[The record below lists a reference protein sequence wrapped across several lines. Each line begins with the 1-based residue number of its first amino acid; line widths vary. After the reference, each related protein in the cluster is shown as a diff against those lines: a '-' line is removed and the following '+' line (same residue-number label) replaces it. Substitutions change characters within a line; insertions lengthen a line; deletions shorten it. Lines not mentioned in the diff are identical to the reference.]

1 MNYEQ
6 TIRQLKERRD
16 FYAAAA
22 TAMEKIHLHENGGFT
37 VNAAPKPRK
46 RAGAAKRASAAK
58 REGWAKR
65 REAMDW
71 TPVINTMH
79 MTIREA
85 AAVMG
90 CSRQTVTN
98 RRKTYESIKPNGNGG
113 EPVVSVQ

>member
-16 FYAAAA
+16 FYGAAV
-22 TAMEKIHLHENGGFT
+22 TALEKIHAHENGVT
-37 VNAAPKPRK
+37 VNAAPKTRK
-46 RAGAAKRASAAK
+46 RVNVAL

-65 REAMDW
+65 RAEMDW

-90 CSRQTVTN
+90 CSYQTVTN
-98 RRKTYESIKPNGNGG
+98 RRKVYASIKPTNGSAG
-113 EPVVSVQ
+113 EPISVQ

>member
-46 RAGAAKRASAAK
+46 RASAAK

-90 CSRQTVTN
+90 CSYQTVAN
-98 RRKTYESIKPNGNGG
+98 RRKVYASIKPNGNGG
-113 EPVVSVQ
+113 EPAVSVQ